1 MNVKKRKRFVGTI
14 CLMLSMV
21 LLTVPM
27 LGMAALPASAA
38 AEEQP
43 ECICD
48 TQCTAEHPNEACE
61 VCMEDTE
68 KCVGEELL
76 PNPYTCICIEE
87 CTKELITEDCE
98 ACQ

>member
-61 VCMEDTE
+61 VCMEDMLRRASHSTNAKTPCGWSE
-68 KCVGEELL
+68 R
-76 PNPYTCICIEE
+76 PSTR
-87 CTKELITEDCE
+87 
-98 ACQ
+98 

>member
-76 PNPYTCICIEE
+76 PNVRRTFDKPLHIRLQERPE
-87 CTKELITEDCE
+87 
-98 ACQ
+98 